1 MSNKNLDCSLEFL
14 WHKTP
19 LKQKVIIIV
28 IIGLS
33 ISFAFG
39 LGLMM
44 ADRTDRAPIII
55 EQCPEMKLE

>member
-1 MSNKNLDCSLEFL
+1 MSNKNLDFSLEFL

-19 LKQKVIIIV
+19 FKQKLILIIIV
-28 IIGLS
+28 GLS

-44 ADRTDRAPIII
+44 ADDNDRAPIII
-55 EQCPEMKLE
+55 EQCPQI